1 MVGVASASV
10 RGSDDVHAGPCTP
23 IPYLEFRARREVLYR
38 ATLAQQGHD
47 FGGSLHVDH
56 AVVTNQKRRILT
68 KRLVI
73 EKYSRRR
80 VQVVGLAIVD
90 GDEVAVNLRH
100 AVG

>member
-1 MVGVASASV
+1 MALVELVVVCWHVDRPSARLTRQQLMIGVASASV

-23 IPYLEFRARREVLYR
+23 VPYLEFRARREVLCR

-73 EKYSRRR
+73 E
-80 VQVVGLAIVD
+80 
-90 GDEVAVNLRH
+90 
-100 AVG
+100 